1 MDNNTKP
8 ASKNIPDN
16 TSSQYS
22 SREELGD
29 IPTSEELA
37 ELAAECDFEDN
48 ESVGYLLDSNTY
60 IPAQPTT
67 QPQEQSDRKSLET
80 KLLCMGFSQE
90 EISSM
95 SYDELKETIEANL
108 NEGPE
113 YVSGG
118 ETDNE
123 KRDNAVDTEDND
135 FHLEDCIIDGP
146 PVYSFRGSPDNTAP
160 FKEDSNIANNDKEN
174 QEEQVTP
181 LEIKE
186 IPKGADISSVFTSVP
201 SGIIECQLPDIG
213 VIPLEMQ
220 EERTSVIVFPNK
232 ASAQVAKQ
240 VYPKCGLFDS
250 TTDKRL
256 SLPEIRL
263 NHGAKMLAVPD
274 TTEALCNLLVRS
286 DIDFFLMILD
296 MDTLQG
302 EASYRDAVSTM
313 YDAYTGHPKD
323 KRCIITTDSGAFS
336 DPAMAKEKRYILKGG
351 TVQKRKPEII
361 SSRNIILALKKAIEG
376 IRRPKKIEI
385 LYNSVQ
391 QSRLAILNL
400 KEQYQ
405 KECGILCNEASK
417 EEAGEFYID
426 TSPEQEQMEK
436 RITFHTSLNDIPAS
450 DKPIVLITVSDAS
463 RGSTTLSVRQIIRI
477 QDAAGDKTM
486 LSRDIIIHNTFYCHT
501 KDWKSS
507 FAAFI
512 KQGNRISE
520 LLNAIEELAKE
531 DNALARFFKAPINRI
546 AQYKRSIKG
555 RFQQI
560 NLLRKDSKKKLKPSY
575 MAIDSLLVRTRLLE
589 NLYSAPYRLSE
600 ALIAYYP
607 DLKHAI
613 FEEEQKQL
621 VEEQKGIEK
630 SERKKSLERAA
641 GSRNRELD
649 RIFGLEMNGELDT
662 KTIER
667 EVLRGRSSKRKIWKE
682 FQRLYRYIDTEEAI
696 QHLKRIKAGNRIGFK
711 NLNNSIMFWAL
722 DEEHPLKQSVYSA
735 FKGGESYTSS
745 EIKEKMS
752 PIVKYHFNRD
762 IMAEETDTKEQEQPS
777 DTTGNT
783 EEIQGIRVS
792 KQEQPNKKKGRQAQ
806 GRKLITLFKSF
817 MNAER
822 PRDRYITAKETPY
835 HTHGIRIAKDD
846 NDLMQYFML

>member
-1 MDNNTKP
+1 MNNSTQQENKD
-8 ASKNIPDN
+8 IPED
-16 TSSQYS
+16 TSSQYPS
-22 SREELGD
+22 PEELGD
-29 IPTSEELA
+29 LPTPEELA
-37 ELAAECDFEDN
+37 EWAAECDFEDS
-48 ESVGYLLDSNTY
+48 ESDRFLVVSKTSVPMQLE
-60 IPAQPTT
+60 T
-67 QPQEQSDRKSLET
+67 QSQEQSDRKSLET
-80 KLLCMGFSQE
+80 KLLCMGFSTE

-95 SYDELKETIEANL
+95 SDDELKETIEANL
-108 NEGPE
+108 TEESE
-113 YVSGG
+113 YVFGG
-118 ETDNE
+118 ENKKKSDND
-123 KRDNAVDTEDND
+123 KVDTEANNSNN
-135 FHLEDCIIDGP
+135 ENIGP
-146 PVYSFRGSPDNTAP
+146 NVVPVSSSGESPNKSIPTN
-160 FKEDSNIANNDKEN
+160 EDSNTASNYKEH
-174 QEEQVTP
+174 QDEQDTTP
-181 LEIKE
+181 EIKE
-186 IPKGADISSVFTSVP
+186 IPQGANISSIFTSVP

-213 VIPLEMQ
+213 VISLEMQ
-220 EERTSVIVFPNK
+220 TERTSVIVFPNRV
-232 ASAQVAKQ
+232 SAQNAAKDYPELCLIDSPANDFLKKIETEGQ
-240 VYPKCGLFDS
+240 VK
-250 TTDKRL
+250 L
-256 SLPEIRL
+256 SAIPETIADR
-263 NHGAKMLAVPD
+263 
-274 TTEALCNLLVRS
+274 CNYLES
-286 DIDFFLMILD
+286 SNIDFFLMILD

-336 DPAMAKEKRYILKGG
+336 DPVMAKEKKYILKGG
-351 TVQKRKPEII
+351 TVSKRKPELI
-361 SSRNIILALKKAIEG
+361 SSMNIILALKKAIED

-385 LYNSVQ
+385 FYNSVQ

-400 KEQYQ
+400 KEQYR

-426 TSPEQEQMEK
+426 TSLEQEQMEK

-450 DKPIVLITVSDAS
+450 DKPFVLITVSDAT
-463 RGSTTLSVRQIIRI
+463 RGNTTLPIRQIIRI
-477 QDAAGDKTM
+477 QDAAGNNAM
-486 LSRDIIIHNTFYCHT
+486 LSRDIIIHNTSKCYT
-501 KDWKSS
+501 EDWQSS
-507 FAAFI
+507 FSAFI
-512 KQGNRISE
+512 EQGNRISE
-520 LLNAIEELAKE
+520 LLNVIDELAKE

-546 AQYKRSIKG
+546 AQYKVGIRG

-589 NLYSAPYRLSE
+589 NLYSSPYRLSE
-600 ALIAYYP
+600 ALEAYYP
-607 DLKHAI
+607 DLKHTI